1 MGISHIQILFY
12 RNVVQ
17 ILGNVVLKCD
27 LTEITKMKNYYNSF
41 LTDKTPP
48 GSIFA
53 AKTPAC
59 MITAYKSG
67 KVLFQG
73 NNCEGEASK
82 WGNSTPKASEP
93 IRKSSSAAKSGSA
106 KGNVPT
112 GIGLMSAIGSDEVGT
127 GDFFGPITV
136 VAAYVKKEDIP
147 LLKELGVRDSKDLND
162 EKIIAIAKVIKDVVP
177 YSLLTLKNEK
187 YNRLQQSGMSQGKM
201 KAILHN
207 QAILHV
213 LEKISPAKPEA
224 ILIDQFVQESTYFQH
239 LKGQKA
245 IAREN
250 VYFSTKAE
258 GIHLAVA
265 AASILARYAFVQYID
280 KLSAAAG
287 FTIPKGAG
295 SQVDEAAAKLILK
308 KGQDVLPAYVKLHFA
323 NTEKAMN
330 LVKKKRG

>member
-1 MGISHIQILFY
+1 M
-12 RNVVQ
+12 
-17 ILGNVVLKCD
+17 GNVVLN
-27 LTEITKMKNYYNSF
+27 LTLSEINKMKSYYEGK
-41 LTDKTPP
+41 LLEKTPP
-48 GSIFA
+48 GSVFA
-53 AKTPAC
+53 AKTSGT

-73 NNCEGEASK
+73 SGCEREASRWGEAAVKAPVKS
-82 WGNSTPKASEP
+82 STPKGNLPEGF
-93 IRKSSSAAKSGSA
+93 SSWS
-106 KGNVPT
+106 V
-112 GIGLMSAIGSDEVGT
+112 IGSDEVGT

-162 EKIIAIAKVIKDVVP
+162 DKIIAIAKVIKDVVP
-177 YSLLTLKNEK
+177 FSLMTLKNEK
-187 YNRLQQSGMSQGKM
+187 YNQLQKSGMSQGKM

-207 QAILHV
+207 QAILNV
-213 LEKISPAKPEA
+213 LEKISPVKPEA

-239 LKGQKA
+239 VKNQKA
-245 IAREN
+245 VAKEN

-265 AASILARYAFVQYID
+265 AASILARYAFVQYFD
-280 KLSAAAG
+280 KLSESAG
-287 FTIPKGAG
+287 FKIPKGAG

-308 KGQDVLPAYVKLHFA
+308 KGREVLPQFVKLHFA

-330 LVKKKRG
+330 LVNKKRG

>member
-1 MGISHIQILFY
+1 M
-12 RNVVQ
+12 N
-17 ILGNVVLKCD
+17 
-27 LTEITKMKNYYNSF
+27 EIMKMKDYYNAY
-41 LTDKTPP
+41 LTDKNPP
-48 GSIFA
+48 GSVFT
-53 AKTPAC
+53 AKLSAC
-59 MITAYKSG
+59 SITAYKSG

-73 NNCEGEASK
+73 NSCEIEAGK
-82 WGNSTPKASEP
+82 WGNIVEKPPVQPKA
-93 IRKSSSAAKSGSA
+93 AAS
-106 KGNVPT
+106 KGNVPS
-112 GIGLMSAIGSDEVGT
+112 GISSMSAIGSDEVGT

-136 VAAYVKKEDIP
+136 VAAYVRKEDIP

-177 YSLLTLKNEK
+177 FSLMTLKNEK
-187 YNRLQQSGMSQGKM
+187 YNQLQQSGMSQGKM

-207 QAILHV
+207 QAILNV
-213 LEKISPAKPEA
+213 LDKISPVKPEA

-239 LKGQKA
+239 LKNQKA

-280 KLSAAAG
+280 KLGESAG
-287 FTIPKGAG
+287 FKIPKGAG
-295 SQVDEAAAKLILK
+295 SQVDEAAARLILK
-308 KGQDVLPAYVKLHFA
+308 KGKEVLPSYVKLHFA

>member
-1 MGISHIQILFY
+1 
-12 RNVVQ
+12 
-17 ILGNVVLKCD
+17 
-27 LTEITKMKNYYNSF
+27 MKDYYSTY
-41 LTDKTPP
+41 LIDKTPP
-48 GSIFA
+48 GSLFA
-53 AKTPAC
+53 AKTPSC

-73 NNCEGEASK
+73 NDCEKEAGKWGEAS
-82 WGNSTPKASEP
+82 PKESAP
-93 IRKSSSAAKSGSA
+93 VKKTVPTKSSSP
-106 KGNVPT
+106 KGKLPA

-162 EKIIAIAKVIKDVVP
+162 EKIIKIAKVIKDVIP
-177 YSLLTLKNEK
+177 FSLLTLKNDK
-187 YNRLQQSGMSQGKM
+187 YNKLQQSGTSQGKM
-201 KAILHN
+201 KALLHN
-207 QAILHV
+207 QAILHL
-213 LEKISPAKPEA
+213 LEKISPDKPEA
-224 ILIDQFVQESTYFQH
+224 ILIDQFVQESTYYQH

-245 IAREN
+245 IASEN

-265 AASILARYAFVQYID
+265 AASILARYAFVQYMD

-308 KGQDVLPAYVKLHFA
+308 KGQDVLPGYVKLHFA